1 MPLSLSEDFKKVK
14 GVSLKSSFKS
24 NKSMSWVGDKLRVD
38 PDTANKFFEEPCQR
52 IVDHLKDLFQ
62 KGAVVDTDIILM
74 VGGFS
79 ESPVLQ
85 AAIKSAFQSKT
96 VIIPE
101 DAGLAVLKG
110 AVQFGFNPKVISPRI
125 IRYTF
130 GFGTNMQFRPHTD
143 PEDKKHFTNNKMY
156 CRDRFGKHV
165 ARGEPMESEE
175 VTNKKTYNPLKETQ
189 NKIELPIYSSRSEDP
204 QYVDE
209 EDCMYI
215 GKFEVDLSDVRGSDR
230 EVEIGMRFGGTDL
243 AVEAIVKSTG
253 QKIEANFS
261 F

>member
-1 MPLSLSEDFKKVK
+1 M
-14 GVSLKSSFKS
+14 
-24 NKSMSWVGDKLRVD
+24 
-38 PDTANKFFEEPCQR
+38 
-52 IVDHLKDLFQ
+52 
-62 KGAVVDTDIILM
+62 DTDIILM

-79 ESPVLQ
+79 ESQMLQ
-85 AAIKSAFQSKT
+85 EAIKSAFKSKT

-130 GFGTNMQFRPHTD
+130 GVCTNMRFRPHTD
-143 PEDKKHFTNNKMY
+143 PEDKKHITNDTMY

-165 ARGEPMESEE
+165 ERGEPID
-175 VTNKKTYNPLKETQ
+175 VGQITNTKTYNPLRENQ
-189 NKIELPIYSSRSEDP
+189 SKIELPIYSSRSEDP

-209 EDCMYI
+209 EDCTYI
-215 GKFEVDLSDVRGSDR
+215 GKFEVDLSGVSGPDR
-230 EVEIGMRFGGTDL
+230 DVEIGMRFGGTDL
-243 AVEAIVKSTG
+243 AVEAIVKSTR